1 MGCSHRPVHF
11 GPMTEPTWQVAL
23 AHYRVQRHLQTRA
36 RKAAFDV
43 VADGAALTITPR
55 TGSPRR
61 VTQSEFERSLPLLDR
76 AGRSELLE
84 ASFNSSHIEAIVD
97 DLRNLRL
104 GDAKENAGTGERHGR
119 ATSDPTPGLGPR
131 FEAALLHAV
140 HVHGGQRR
148 KGTSIPYVSHL
159 LGVASLV
166 LDDGGDEDEAIAA
179 LLHDA
184 AEDQGGQDRLDDIAT
199 RFGERVA
206 RIVDGCSDTFETP
219 KPDWLVRKKAY
230 VERLE
235 HEPADVLKVSL
246 ADKLY
251 NARAIVR
258 DVDSLGP
265 TVWRRFN
272 AAPLDLAWY
281 YRALAEVFG
290 RRYPAPMTTQLAEV
304 VERLQELAA
313 RA

>member
-1 MGCSHRPVHF
+1 
-11 GPMTEPTWQVAL
+11 MTPPTWQVAL
-23 AHYRVQRHLQTRA
+23 ARYRIQRRLQTRA

-43 VADGAALTITPR
+43 LTVGPALTVTPR
-55 TGSPRR
+55 TGSLRR

-76 AGRSELLE
+76 AGRSELLD
-84 ASFNSSHIEAIVD
+84 ASFNSSYIEAIVD
-97 DLRNLRL
+97 DLRNLRQ
-104 GDAKENAGTGERHGR
+104 GDAKANAGAGERYGR
-119 ATSDPTPGLGPR
+119 ATGDPTPGLGPH
-131 FEAALLHAV
+131 FEAALLYAV

-184 AEDQGGQDRLDDIAT
+184 AEDQGGQDRLDDIAI
-199 RFGERVA
+199 RFGQRVA

-235 HEPADVLKVSL
+235 HEPAEVLKVSL

-265 TVWRRFN
+265 TVWTRFN
-272 AAPLDLAWY
+272 AAPLDVARY
-281 YRALAEVFG
+281 YGALADVFG
-290 RRYPAPMTTQLAEV
+290 RRYPAPMATQLAEV
-304 VERLQELAA
+304 VERLKELAA
-313 RA
+313 QS

>member
-1 MGCSHRPVHF
+1 V
-11 GPMTEPTWQVAL
+11 T
-23 AHYRVQRHLQTRA
+23 
-36 RKAAFDV
+36 
-43 VADGAALTITPR
+43 DGAALTVTPR
-55 TGSPRR
+55 TGSLRR

-76 AGRSELLE
+76 AGRSELLD
-84 ASFNSSHIEAIVD
+84 ARFNSLYIEAIVD
-97 DLRNLRL
+97 DLGNVRQ
-104 GDAKENAGTGERHGR
+104 GDAKANAGAWERYGR

-131 FEAALLHAV
+131 FEAALLYAA

-166 LDDGGDEDEAIAA
+166 LDDGGDEDEGIAA

-184 AEDQGGQDRLDDIAT
+184 AEDQGGQDRLDDISI

-206 RIVDGCSDTFETP
+206 RIVDGCSDTLETP
-219 KPDWLVRKKAY
+219 KPAWLERKKAY

-235 HEPADVLKVSL
+235 HEPTDVLKVSL

-258 DVDSLGP
+258 DVASTGP
-265 TVWRRFN
+265 AAWARFN
-272 AAPLDLAWY
+272 AAPLDLASY
-281 YRALAEVFG
+281 YGALADVFV
-290 RRYPAPMTTQLAEV
+290 RSYPGPMASQLAEV
-304 VERLQELAA
+304 VERLKELATQA
-313 RA
+313 